1 MTPARRHTSDMRA
14 TIRTLSV
21 LSLLAI
27 DPSLHLCERLAA
39 QEAAP
44 IFVRVFV
51 DCDGDACDEDH
62 LRREIVYVEW
72 VRDQADADVQVLVTE
87 AATGAGGRRYDLA
100 FTGRRTFEGMG
111 DTLRYTRNPTDT
123 EGEARDGLT
132 RTFAGGLL
140 RYVART
146 PAVHRLQIAYDE
158 GSEGQGPASMEDPWN
173 RWVFRT
179 SLGGTVAAEDRTDSY
194 SLRASQSVSRVTEGL
209 KIALDVSGE
218 YQESNYET
226 SDTTSVSSLTES
238 YQGEA
243 LLVYSLGSHWG
254 IGFRAT
260 AERSTFRNYDLA
272 VRLAPAVEFNFFPY
286 EESTR
291 RQLRILYAAGPQR
304 LDYEEETVYFKTLE
318 TRYHQSLSVS
328 LDVQEY
334 WGSAIV
340 ALEGSQYLDDA
351 RRNRLEGYGFLQVR
365 LFRGFGV
372 FVEGSLARIRD
383 QIGLPRGDATEAE
396 VLLRQRELQTNFQLE
411 GRIGFDITFG
421 SVFSDV
427 VNARFGS

>member
-21 LSLLAI
+21 FSLLAI

-146 PAVHRLQIAYDE
+146 PAVHC
-158 GSEGQGPASMEDPWN
+158 G
-173 RWVFRT
+173 
-179 SLGGTVAAEDRTDSY
+179 
-194 SLRASQSVSRVTEGL
+194 
-209 KIALDVSGE
+209 
-218 YQESNYET
+218 
-226 SDTTSVSSLTES
+226 
-238 YQGEA
+238 
-243 LLVYSLGSHWG
+243 
-254 IGFRAT
+254 
-260 AERSTFRNYDLA
+260 
-272 VRLAPAVEFNFFPY
+272 
-286 EESTR
+286 
-291 RQLRILYAAGPQR
+291 
-304 LDYEEETVYFKTLE
+304 
-318 TRYHQSLSVS
+318 
-328 LDVQEY
+328 
-334 WGSAIV
+334 
-340 ALEGSQYLDDA
+340 
-351 RRNRLEGYGFLQVR
+351 
-365 LFRGFGV
+365 
-372 FVEGSLARIRD
+372 
-383 QIGLPRGDATEAE
+383 
-396 VLLRQRELQTNFQLE
+396 
-411 GRIGFDITFG
+411 
-421 SVFSDV
+421 
-427 VNARFGS
+427 